1 MKKTLWVLLAAVV
14 LVLAAGTVIFYSSPA
29 LISRSLSKWAANQ
42 GYDRI
47 EHAKPHISF
56 LEGSISVSDLYL
68 MHSSETVLKVNRA
81 DIVLSLASLLRGQLR
96 IKLIRL
102 TGAKLQVQRNA
113 DSDFVVAG
121 LTLGDKTSGGVNTLQ
136 IDLIHV
142 VDGEIV
148 LKLPHI
154 QGTLAVHELR
164 IVNGEHIGIEQIQL
178 KNLQA
183 DITRTG
189 SKSWQISGSGNT
201 LSGILEADIADN
213 NASRTDSIFSSL
225 SLQVGTIE
233 IIGNSSIR
241 YQDTI
246 LGVAIKDVL
255 LIDEA
260 WVKGLDTRA
269 PEQALTF
276 LLREHSSSGVH
287 SVWRGEVHPFKEQ
300 LEASVK
306 TRIESVSLPLLS
318 QLTATNLG
326 LEISNGN
333 AVMNL
338 QIDISEGSIGG
349 TLGLQ
354 LTDLQVM
361 AADEKVLGV
370 QESSIQVSLTE
381 LLKGELKIESADV
394 NGVELT
400 VERLDNGTSK
410 IAGLVLGGDGGSFPV
425 DLLNVVNA
433 KVLLKMPQLETT
445 VLVNDMHFVN
455 GKSISADT
463 VYLQDLKADISHST
477 TSEAL
482 QKLLNL
488 RTVEPNKT
496 DPDPGK
502 PAPSVTINTI
512 AITGNST
519 IRYTFSLFDVAVEN
533 VMIID
538 EARVTGLDT
547 SAPEQALTFLLREH
561 NPAGVDSIWQGTTY
575 PFKEQPEL
583 SLEAQIESV
592 SLPLVSKIAEKKL
605 GLKIGRGKALVNL
618 EVDVIGDK
626 IDGTLGLQMTDFQVQ
641 KDGEDVVSGRK
652 SEIRIALAELLYGQL
667 KIKVADF
674 DGVRLKMEHLDNG
687 TNKIAGQ
694 IFGGGQQTQATNSI
708 EALHITD
715 GQLEF
720 TAPAMQ
726 FTVHVNELQLNG
738 GTHIDADVISFQDLK
753 IGIIHTAHNDW
764 QLTGENDGT
773 RLKYGFGSKGYDPE
787 AGENP
792 LQGMVLKAN
801 RIELTGDSTF
811 RFEDRSSALPLIR
824 TMRFNRAWIIDIN
837 SENPESLSSLVLS
850 MQSDQYG
857 QLSLEGSA
865 KLFTSPPELFLK
877 GRAEAIR
884 LTPLSSLT
892 DERFGFDIETGQFD
906 ADIEIDVREHKI
918 DGRVDMHINLLTVS
932 PTDNDKIKAFEDSLY
947 EGLKLHQMINLLT
960 DEHGHMVI
968 GLPVKGD
975 PRAPTFD
982 LDINMDSAVSKAIT
996 EITKIVIA
1004 PILTSIVREI
1014 KTRRRHVAALP
1025 FATGAYKLNKKA
1037 YQKLDCAAEK
1047 LTAHPERLVVIC
1059 GSAGKDENT
1068 SPTGTDKKEHDVALF
1083 ALAEQRASL
1092 VRRLLIEKYGIEARR
1107 LIDCRAKIK
1116 TSSRHLHVDIR

>member
-1 MKKTLWVLLAAVV
+1 MQKTLWVLLATVV
-14 LVLAAGTVIFYSSPA
+14 LVLAAGTVIFHSSPA
-29 LISRSLSKWAANQ
+29 LFSRSLSEWAANH

-47 EHAKPHISF
+47 EHGEPHISF
-56 LEGSISVSDLYL
+56 LEGSISVSDLHL

-81 DIVLSLASLLRGQLR
+81 DIVLSLASLLQGQLR
-96 IKLIRL
+96 IKLVRL

-113 DSDFVVAG
+113 GSDFVVAG
-121 LTLGDKTSGGVNTLQ
+121 LTLGDKTDARINTLQ
-136 IDLIHV
+136 IDLVHV
-142 VDGEIV
+142 VDGEVV
-148 LKLPHI
+148 LKLPHL

-213 NASRTDSIFSSL
+213 NAGRTDSIFSSL

-276 LLREHSSSGVH
+276 LLREHSPSGVH
-287 SVWRGEVHPFKEQ
+287 SIWRGEAHPFKEQ
-300 LEASVK
+300 LEASIE

-338 QIDISEGSIGG
+338 QIDISGGSIGG

-361 AADEKVLGV
+361 AADEKVLDV
-370 QESSIQVSLTE
+370 QEASIQVSLTE
-381 LLKGELKIESADV
+381 LLNGELKIESADV

-410 IAGLVLGGDGGSFPV
+410 IAGLVLGGDGSDFPV

-445 VLVNDMHFVN
+445 VLVNEMHVVN

-463 VYLQDLKADISHST
+463 VYLQDLKADISYSAMK
-477 TSEAL
+477 EAL
-482 QKLLNL
+482 QELLIFKA
-488 RTVEPNKT
+488 VEPDKT
-496 DPDPGK
+496 DPDPGE

-512 AITGNST
+512 AITGDST
-519 IRYTFSLFDVAVEN
+519 IRYTNSLFDVAVEG

-561 NPAGVDSIWQGTTY
+561 SPTGVDSIWQGTAY

-592 SLPLVSKIAEKKL
+592 SLPLISKIAAKML
-605 GLKIGRGKALVNL
+605 GLKIDRGKALVNL

-626 IDGTLGLQMTDFQVQ
+626 VDGTLGLQMTDFQVQ
-641 KDGEDVVSGRK
+641 KDGEDVVGGRK
-652 SEIRIALAELLYGQL
+652 SEIRIALAELLHGQL

-687 TNKIAGQ
+687 TNQIAGQ
-694 IFGGGQQTQATNSI
+694 IFGGGKQTQTTNSI
-708 EALHITD
+708 EALHIAD
-715 GQLEF
+715 GQLEI

-773 RLKYGFGSKGYDPE
+773 KVKYGFGSKGYDPE

-811 RFEDRSSALPLIR
+811 RFEDRSSGLPFIR
-824 TMRFNRAWIIDIN
+824 TVRFNRAWITDIN

-850 MQSDQYG
+850 IQSDEYERFD
-857 QLSLEGSA
+857 LEGTA
-865 KLFTSPPELFLK
+865 KLFTPTPELLLN
-877 GRAEAIR
+877 GHAEAIR
-884 LTPLSSLT
+884 LTPLSPLT
-892 DERFGFDIETGQFD
+892 DDRFGFNIETGQFN
-906 ADIEIDVREHKI
+906 ADIKIGIAENKI
-918 DGRVDMHINLLTVS
+918 DGRVDLQVNLLSVS
-932 PTDNDKIKAFEDSLY
+932 PTDSDKIESFENSLY

-960 DEHGHMVI
+960 DEHGIMPI
-968 GLPVKGD
+968 GLPVSGD

-982 LDINMDSAVSKAIT
+982 LDIDMEAAVDKAIS
-996 EITKIVIA
+996 EVAKVVIF
-1004 PILTSIVREI
+1004 PILTSIVRKV
-1014 KTRRRHVAALP
+1014 KTNRRHIAALP
-1025 FATGAYKLNKKA
+1025 FAAGMHTLDQKGSRKLA
-1037 YQKLDCAAEK
+1037 QAAEK
-1047 LTAHPERLVVIC
+1047 LAAHPERLVVIC
-1059 GSAGKDENT
+1059 GTAGKDEVT
-1068 SPTGTDKKEHDVALF
+1068 SSTGTDEEEHRSALL
-1083 ALAEQRASL
+1083 ALARRRASL
-1092 VRRLLIEKYGIEARR
+1092 VKKMLIEEYAIEARR
-1107 LIDCRAKIK
+1107 LIDCRAEIK
-1116 TSSRHLHVDIR
+1116 TSFKHLHVDVR